1 VYNCVI
7 LGACNNVTLRG
18 FRHPKSSLENAAESL
33 LPANHSILLKAV
45 LQLRDSPI
53 RSSPPSSGAC
63 DNVTLRDF
71 ATQILARNAA
81 DFLFPGQSILPK
93 VGVQILPFVAL
104 LVGRAQVCRCHR
116 CAALTC
122 AKVTL
127 RNFATPNPHQ
137 KCDFQLNASTLSRRT
152 YQMGSIR

>member
-1 VYNCVI
+1 MQQ
-7 LGACNNVTLRG
+7 RG

-104 LVGRAQVCRCHR
+104 LVGRAQVCRSHR
-116 CAALTC
+116 CAGLAGLTGVQLSQVC
-122 AKVTL
+122 SSHMRQGNSQEFRHPKSSPKVRLSTQCF
-127 RNFATPNPHQ
+127 NAISSYIPN
-137 KCDFQLNASTLSRRT
+137 
-152 YQMGSIR
+152 G